1 MTDRVQFLIEALKTQ
16 QGKLVEIVSER
27 DLKVRKGQDTVK
39 KRSTVQCRI
48 GMVYDELETVQE
60 KRENGALP
68 EENQGLPWGKWVA
81 FPYLIE
87 HKGEYY
93 VRCTVDKD
101 AKRTAPTF
109 TRGGETISRE
119 VAQSVALA
127 SEFSDRSD
135 TDIFNLKVSTI
146 ESIST
151 TGDTT
156 LKG

>member
-1 MTDRVQFLIEALKTQ
+1 LIEALKTQ

-27 DLKVRKGQDTVK
+27 DLKVRKGQDTIK
-39 KRSTVQCRI
+39 KRSTMQCRI
-48 GMVYDELETVQE
+48 GMVYDELASVQE

-87 HKGEYY
+87 HKGEFY
-93 VRCTVDKD
+93 VRCTVDKA
-101 AKRTAPTF
+101 AKLTSPTF
-109 TRGGETISRE
+109 TRGGEIISRE
-119 VAQSVALA
+119 VAQAAALA

-135 TDIFNLKVSTI
+135 TDIFNLRVSTI
-146 ESIST
+146 ETISAINNE
-151 TGDTT
+151 T